1 MKYKN
6 RASVDID
13 PLVAGSPGK
22 VLSMVFAKAKSLGLR
37 LRVAKMDGNK
47 SNATL
52 PSSNKRT
59 LAVVVLDGM
68 VTEAW
73 VEQPTFRD

>member
-1 MKYKN
+1 M
-6 RASVDID
+6 
-13 PLVAGSPGK
+13 
-22 VLSMVFAKAKSLGLR
+22 VLGKAKSLGLR